1 MKWWIFQANPDLY
14 NIDDAMRDPNLATI
28 WWQTPEKQKPEQI
41 RRDHIVLMWR
51 SGGKKR
57 AGAGVVGIGRVVTR
71 SSIHGID
78 PAEEP
83 YIRTVQKFPSQTKR
97 AELALMPLPDV
108 VGSDRIRSLPEMKFH
123 NIFER
128 PGNTVFELSREQ
140 WTALSSLLPTPPE
153 LADLVTDDSGDPTE
167 IQNEEADDAPT
178 VDLIDR
184 AVGDGEPSSYTV
196 VRIDERTQDDEEA
209 LVGQYQASINRQLRR
224 QRIRP
229 EAGAAFLFT
238 DAFDD
243 QRNLLIEA
251 KAQSDR
257 AYVRMAIGQLYDYQ
271 RFIRPEPDLA
281 LLLPDRPTQ
290 DLVGLILSLGIRLI
304 YKTGEGEF
312 LEESD
317 GENSVTS

>member
-1 MKWWIFQANPDLY
+1 MKWWIFQANPDYY
-14 NIDDAMRDPNLATI
+14 NIDAAMGDPNLATI

-57 AGAGVVGIGRVVTR
+57 TGAGVVGIGRVVTR
-71 SSIHGID
+71 SSLHGID

-83 YIRTVQKFPSQTKR
+83 YILRAQKVRSQTKR
-97 AELALMPLPDV
+97 AELALMPLPQV
-108 VGSDRIRSLPEMKFH
+108 IGSDQIRSLPEMKFH

-140 WTALSSLLPTPPE
+140 WTALSFLLPIPPE
-153 LADLVTDDSGDPTE
+153 LSDLVPDDRVQTTDAPS
-167 IQNEEADDAPT
+167 EEPDDAPT
-178 VDLIDR
+178 VEVVGR
-184 AVGDGEPSSYTV
+184 ASGDGEPSSYTDV
-196 VRIDERTQDDEEA
+196 QNDERTKDDEET
-209 LVGQYQASINRQLRR
+209 LVRQYQVSINRHLTR

-243 QRNLLIEA
+243 EQNLLIEA
-251 KAQSDR
+251 KARSDR

-271 RFIRPEPDLA
+271 RFIRPEPHMA
-281 LLLPDRPTQ
+281 VLLPDRPTQ
-290 DLVGLILSLGIRLI
+290 DLVDLILKMGIRII
-304 YKTGEGEF
+304 YKTGEAAF
-312 LEESD
+312 VEESA
-317 GENSVTS
+317 EQ